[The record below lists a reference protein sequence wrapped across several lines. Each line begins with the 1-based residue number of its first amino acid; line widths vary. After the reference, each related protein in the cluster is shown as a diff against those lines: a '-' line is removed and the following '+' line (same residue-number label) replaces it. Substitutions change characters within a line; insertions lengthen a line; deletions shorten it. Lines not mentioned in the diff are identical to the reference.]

1 MRQWLMLSSFLAA
14 CQQKPTVSPALRKD
28 LYVEVIHVEGSQDCL
43 TTVMSSRR
51 QIFSNAK
58 CGNAQPHPELAV

>member
-1 MRQWLMLSSFLAA
+1 MRRWLMLSSFSAA
-14 CQQKPTVSPALRKD
+14 CQQRRTFSPALRKD
-28 LYVEVIHVEGSQDCL
+28 FYVEVFHVEGSQDCL